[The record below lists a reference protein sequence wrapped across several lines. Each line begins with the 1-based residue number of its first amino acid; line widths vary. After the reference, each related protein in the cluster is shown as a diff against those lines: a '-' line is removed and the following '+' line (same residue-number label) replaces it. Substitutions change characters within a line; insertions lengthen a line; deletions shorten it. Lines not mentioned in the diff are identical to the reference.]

1 MGQFYY
7 ARRGVF
13 LTEANDGEF
22 GRQNAIEDYEWR
34 NFPKKNNT
42 YEQTRAMFQRWRR
55 QLKEME
61 EKD

>member
-7 ARRGVF
+7 ERRGVF

-22 GRQNAIEDYEWR
+22 GRQDAIEDYERR
-34 NFPKKNNT
+34 NFPKQNNT
-42 YEQTRAMFQRWRR
+42 YEQTKVMFQCWRR

-61 EKD
+61 EKK